1 LMVLTAH
8 PDENGK
14 RSELPEPVDRYPVVV
29 LHGCNP
35 VLPHGGNNDVV
46 PTMEELTRDQAAL
59 DLCAADMRRIVICGQ
74 QDAHDDVPLA
84 RGLEWSEGHDVPL
97 AAATVS

>member
-1 LMVLTAH
+1 
-8 PDENGK
+8 
-14 RSELPEPVDRYPVVV
+14 
-29 LHGCNP
+29 
-35 VLPHGGNNDVV
+35 
-46 PTMEELTRDQAAL
+46 MEELTRDQAAL